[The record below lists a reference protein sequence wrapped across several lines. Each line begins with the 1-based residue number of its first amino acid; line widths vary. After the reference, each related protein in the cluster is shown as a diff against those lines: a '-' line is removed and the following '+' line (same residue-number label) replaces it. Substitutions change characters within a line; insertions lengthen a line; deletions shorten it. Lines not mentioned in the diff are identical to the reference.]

1 MLNEKA
7 IKAIGLVTTILG
19 VGVSL
24 VSNWVNDKNLD
35 AKIAEKVAKAVT
47 ENTKETEL

>member
-7 IKAIGLVTTILG
+7 IKAIGLVTTVLA

-24 VSNWVNDKNLD
+24 TSNCANEKNLD
-35 AKIAEKVAKAVT
+35 AKIAQKLAKAVT
-47 ENTKETEL
+47 ENTKKTEL

>member
-7 IKAIGLVTTILG
+7 IKAIGLATTVLG

-24 VSNWVNDKNLD
+24 ISNWVNEKNLD

-47 ENTKETEL
+47 ENTKKMEL

>member
-7 IKAIGLVTTILG
+7 IQAIGIVTTVLAAAA
-19 VGVSL
+19 SL
-24 VSNWVNDKNLD
+24 IPHSVTDKNLD